1 LKTFALVFVHIT
13 GAVVLGMSA
22 CHTNPKSDK
31 RLHGTWKSDDGSI
44 TLKITDKQFTMEE
57 GTSPI
62 PEDYFMKADTIFT
75 SFEGNQPYTKFVIK
89 KLDDHNLSLVMPDD
103 SVAVDF
109 TK

>member
-1 LKTFALVFVHIT
+1 MKTIAPVFVCFACAIL
-13 GAVVLGMSA
+13 LGMSA
-22 CHTNPKSDK
+22 CNTNKSDK
-31 RLHGTWKSDDGSI
+31 RLQGTWKSKDGSI

-57 GTSPI
+57 GVSPI

-89 KLDDHNLSLVMPDD
+89 KLDDHNLSLIMPDD

>member
-1 LKTFALVFVHIT
+1 MKTFALVFVHVT

-22 CHTNPKSDK
+22 CHTNPKTDK
-31 RLHGTWKSDDGSI
+31 RLIGTWKSEDSTI
-44 TLKITDKQFTMEE
+44 TLKITDKQFTMED
-57 GTSPI
+57 GASPI

-89 KLDDHNLSLVMPDD
+89 KLDERNLSLVMPED
-103 SVAVDF
+103 SVAVEF

>member
-1 LKTFALVFVHIT
+1 MED
-13 GAVVLGMSA
+13 GA
-22 CHTNPKSDK
+22 
-31 RLHGTWKSDDGSI
+31 
-44 TLKITDKQFTMEE
+44 
-57 GTSPI
+57 SPI

-75 SFEGNQPYTKFVIK
+75 SFEGNQPYTKFVVK